1 MLVAALVFTAM
12 GALVKLVSD
21 HHTAMEVVA
30 WRGGTGA
37 VLMGGWMLWRGARP
51 GSPHLRMVLSRSLV
65 GTLALGCWFVTLGT
79 LPLATSVTLNYTA
92 PLFIALLA
100 PLGAWLG
107 WQWLGAEPRADT
119 QTALQTQV
127 REASQ
132 TADDSARTTGHGWLT
147 VAILASFVGV
157 LLILRP
163 TIDRGREFDLAL
175 GLFSGLLSAV
185 AYLQVRTLG
194 RVGEPEW
201 RVVFWFSLVNLAFG
215 AAIASFTGW
224 HTTTLREVLLLVSI
238 GVLAALGQLLMT
250 YSFGQ
255 GRTLF
260 VANLQYTG
268 VIFATLIG
276 WFWFGDTFEWIEAA
290 GIALIV
296 LSGLAASTSSVKGAP
311 ARHPASTQPNP
322 RRPE

>member
-1 MLVAALVFTAM
+1 MQALAMLVAALVFTAM

-21 HHTAMEVVA
+21 QHTAMEVVA
-30 WRGGTGA
+30 WRGATGA

-51 GSPHLRMVLSRSLV
+51 GSPHLAMVLSRSLV

-107 WQWLGAEPRADT
+107 WRWLGADPHDT
-119 QTALQTQV
+119 
-127 REASQ
+127 
-132 TADDSARTTGHGWLT
+132 ARPPAPGAARGGHGWLT
-147 VAILASFVGV
+147 LAIVASFAGV

-163 TIDRGREFDLAL
+163 TIERGREFDLAL

-215 AAIASFTGW
+215 AAIASFSGW

-238 GVLAALGQLLMT
+238 GALAALGQLLMT

-296 LSGLAASTSSVKGAP
+296 LSGVAASTSSVTPSPSK
-311 ARHPASTQPNP
+311 HPTP
-322 RRPE
+322 RSSP

>member
-163 TIDRGREFDLAL
+163 TIEQDQLWH
-175 GLFSGLLSAV
+175 GLMGLLSGVLAAT
-185 AYLQVRTLG
+185 AYLQVTALG
-194 RVGEPEW
+194 RVGEPGE
-201 RVVFWFSLVNLAFG
+201 RVVFYFS
-215 AAIASFTGW
+215 ASGIVAGGLLMMLMGGPHG
-224 HTTTLREVLLLVSI
+224 HTPRGVALLLAI
-238 GVLAALGQLLMT
+238 GTTATVAQWMMTRAYATGATLGIAA
-250 YSFGQ
+250 
-255 GRTLF
+255 
-260 VANLQYTG
+260 LQYTG
-268 VIFATLIG
+268 IVFGFAFGVWLFDDPVTPMAMAGMVLIIG
-276 WFWFGDTFEWIEAA
+276 A
-290 GIALIV
+290 GV
-296 LSGLAASTSSVKGAP
+296 GASFLRSNAVKGDP
-311 ARHPASTQPNP
+311 GPPPT
-322 RRPE
+322 